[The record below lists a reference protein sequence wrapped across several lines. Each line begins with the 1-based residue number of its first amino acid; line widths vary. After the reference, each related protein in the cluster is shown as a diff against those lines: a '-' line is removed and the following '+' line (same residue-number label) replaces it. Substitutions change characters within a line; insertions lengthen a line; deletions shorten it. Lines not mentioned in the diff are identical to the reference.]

1 MARPKNKKGERN
13 MKNSLCAIC
22 GGQLSIKR
30 ITIDRMVE
38 DRLYLFEKVPVQICD
53 QCGEVWIPGV
63 EAERMDQ
70 AIQGKIKPCKQ
81 IVVPVY

>member
-1 MARPKNKKGERN
+1 

-38 DRLYLFEKVPVQICD
+38 DRLYLFEKVPVQVCD